1 MLTNTTLIRLIR
13 ESSLLLNKQID
24 ESMLN
29 DVIFNNRSYGASDFD
44 EFKRDL
50 METATRVGL
59 DLFEYS
65 LERSAFLAYLESS
78 PEVLIAFEGT
88 SEDTTPVL
96 LSGKNK
102 IPNVIRVAA
111 ENKESIAL
119 SHLQLPDVVN
129 FFVVMPTQTLVS
141 DYDFGL
147 GTESKNQ
154 SPLKRFFRLLTLERK
169 EIYYILFYAIVVGM
183 IGLVLP
189 LGIQTTV
196 ELISGGVFFSSVY
209 VLIGIV
215 TVGVIVS
222 GVLQI
227 IQLSLVE
234 YLQQRLFTRASL
246 EFAFRIPR
254 IRTEA
259 LLGKYAPELVNRF
272 FDVVTIM
279 KGLPKLLIDF
289 FAAIIQIFF
298 GLVLLSLYHPFF
310 VFFSITLVA
319 VIILV
324 IYATGPR
331 GLSSSIQESKYKY
344 KIVQW
349 LEELGRAI
357 NSFKIAGTTD
367 LPIRKTDSHVNNYL
381 KYRKLHFRV
390 LMTQYSFAV
399 FFKAAITGGLLIMGS
414 VLVVNR
420 EITLGQ
426 FVAAEVIIILVIAA
440 VEKVMLYMDVVYDTL
455 TAVDKVAQV
464 TDLPLEKPGGIDLPK
479 SDTGYQV
486 AVRNLYYKYPETHV
500 PALKYISLMIEP
512 GERVCL
518 AGPGG
523 SGKTTLVNILSGLT
537 QDFEGSVAIDD
548 HSIRDLDLA
557 HLRDKI
563 GKNISQEEIFDGTLL
578 ENITVGKSQEKIS
591 DVIKALKQ
599 VHLDEDINV
608 LPDGLNTHL
617 VSGGKGLSN
626 TFIHRLILA
635 RCIAKTPKLII
646 LNDFFTGLKRSSK
659 LELIQCVV
667 DKRQPWT
674 LIAVSN
680 DPLIMAACDR
690 VVVINEGQIV
700 DSGPFTDL
708 MKKGILN
715 NYVE

>member
-13 ESSLLLNKQID
+13 ESSLLLKKQID
-24 ESMLN
+24 DSMLS

-50 METATRVGL
+50 LETATRVGL

-65 LERSAFLAYLESS
+65 LERSAFYAYLESS

-88 SEDTTPVL
+88 PEDTTPVL
-96 LSGKNK
+96 LAGKNK
-102 IPNVIRVAA
+102 TQNVIRIAA
-111 ENKESIAL
+111 ENTESASL
-119 SHLQLPDVVN
+119 SNLQLPDVVT

-141 DYDFGL
+141 DYTFGM
-147 GTESKNQ
+147 GTEPQNQ

-319 VIILV
+319 VIVLV

-479 SDTGYQV
+479 SDKGYQV
-486 AVRNLYYKYPETHV
+486 AVRKLYYKYPETHI
-500 PALKYISLMIEP
+500 PALKDVSLMIEP

-537 QDFEGSVAIDD
+537 QDFEGSVTIDD
-548 HSIRDLDLA
+548 HNIRDLDLA

-578 ENITVGKSQEKIS
+578 ENITVGKSPEKIS
-591 DVIKALKQ
+591 DVINALKQ

-659 LELIQCVV
+659 LELIQCAV